1 MCKSRSEPGG
11 PRRCSGDTRAT
22 YERASAAV
30 ATLEDT
36 ERDLLDKLST
46 GNDSPAPASHD
57 GAAPG
62 PSAGDDAPGHPGGPE
77 PEHRDPVSFTDK
89 TTRVED
95 IRREI
100 EEAMDR
106 LDTGDAWQAYLDN
119 AGKFHNY
126 SLNNQ
131 MLIMMQKPE
140 ATQVA
145 GFNKWK
151 EMGRSVNK
159 GEKAIWIQAPMVVR
173 KKTDDPD
180 SDERRVIGFKPVPVY
195 DVSQTSGKPLPKPP
209 VVYTQEHGEAP
220 AGMVDDLSEQIKSH
234 GYTVD
239 YEDLGADATARDGY
253 TDPVGKRV
261 VINTN
266 RSSAH
271 QAMTLAHELGHI
283 DLGHM
288 ERMHDY
294 TRGGQRPTMEVEAE
308 SVAYVIGRHYGYKPV
323 NPFGYIDGWAKG
335 DKSLVKSTATNVCAS
350 SKRILSKLTTTSTES
365 G

>member
-1 MCKSRSEPGG
+1 MCKSRTEPGG
-11 PRRCSGDTRAT
+11 PRRCSGDTRAA

-30 ATLEDT
+30 AVLENT
-36 ERDLLDKLST
+36 EQDLLDKIAT
-46 GNDSPAPASHD
+46 GSNDNAPA
-57 GAAPG
+57 GGGLPG
-62 PSAGDDAPGHPGGPE
+62 PSDRPTPE
-77 PEHRDPVSFTDK
+77 PRDPVSFTDK

-100 EEAMDR
+100 EDAMDR
-106 LDTGDAWQAYLDN
+106 LDTSESWQAFLDHRS
-119 AGKFHNY
+119 KFHQY

-151 EMGRSVNK
+151 ELGRSVNK

-173 KKTDDPD
+173 KKSDDPD

-195 DVSQTSGKPLPKPP
+195 DVSQTNGKPLPTPP
-209 VVYTQEHGEAP
+209 VVYTQEQGEAP

-234 GYTVD
+234 GYTVE
-239 YEDLGADATARDGY
+239 YEDLGADATAKDGY

-261 VINTN
+261 VINTS

-294 TRGGQRPTMEVEAE
+294 TRGGQRPQMEVEAE

-323 NPFGYIDGWAKG
+323 NPFGYIDGWAQG
-335 DKSLVKSTATNVCAS
+335 DKNLVKSTATNVCAS
-350 SKRILSKLTTTSTES
+350 SKRILAKLTTTVTES
-365 G
+365 